1 MQCVCVLSSYTHIS
15 GAVYSHFT
23 YYNHATTPI
32 TLSQYNSLLNFSF
45 LIHLRLNLCCVL
57 SFVVHLFCIDYS
69 ILISL
74 SFSEYSSCPIYSSD
88 TVRVKRAKQ
97 VSVTLSCWIWRKD
110 YTILNRVR
118 PMLWQHCQSDGLT
131 LFSFLS
137 NISNCGQS
145 IGYSV
150 RTDYL
155 GSVSELTTLA
165 PFWFSLT
172 SESQRAT
179 QHSALSMTHTMRY
192 QTAWQYD
199 IPKILDKTGCLGKN
213 LS

>member
-1 MQCVCVLSSYTHIS
+1 MSRAGVRAKRGVRCGRADESASTPFQHLVSRERCSVCVCYHHTLS

-97 VSVTLSCWIWRKD
+97 VSVTLSC
-110 YTILNRVR
+110 
-118 PMLWQHCQSDGLT
+118 
-131 LFSFLS
+131 
-137 NISNCGQS
+137 
-145 IGYSV
+145 
-150 RTDYL
+150 
-155 GSVSELTTLA
+155 
-165 PFWFSLT
+165 
-172 SESQRAT
+172 
-179 QHSALSMTHTMRY
+179 
-192 QTAWQYD
+192 
-199 IPKILDKTGCLGKN
+199 
-213 LS
+213 